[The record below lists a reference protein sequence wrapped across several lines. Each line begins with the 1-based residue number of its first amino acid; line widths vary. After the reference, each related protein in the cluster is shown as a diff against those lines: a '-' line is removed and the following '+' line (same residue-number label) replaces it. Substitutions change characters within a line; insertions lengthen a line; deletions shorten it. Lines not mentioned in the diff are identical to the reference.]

1 LLFISLSV
9 NCFWN
14 QLWHLSINFNSEE
27 KELCF
32 STFFFKIIAKGN
44 MTIFSYFQMS
54 ILSNPQFSH
63 VYVLILP
70 VLFDF
75 FILLF
80 QTSLVSSFSFL
91 TSDVHLWWFLG
102 SQIWHEQLQTQLE
115 QYAELT
121 YTNINS
127 KEVLH
132 GVSSMCIIPQ
142 IAFNPKLKAVYIF
155 SERLLKLCF
164 LLHDLTTFKFL
175 LLQHYYN
182 KRTFRVFLKKKKK
195 KLLEIKSCL

>member
-1 LLFISLSV
+1 MGSFVSLKTMGLRNVKDLLFISLSV

-63 VYVLILP
+63 LYVLSLP

-102 SQIWHEQLQTQLE
+102 SQIWHEQLQTQLG
-115 QYAELT
+115 QHTELT

-127 KEVLH
+127 RKV
-132 GVSSMCIIPQ
+132 
-142 IAFNPKLKAVYIF
+142 FTW
-155 SERLLKLCF
+155 CF
-164 LLHDLTTFKFL
+164 LHVYYPTNR
-175 LLQHYYN
+175 LQ
-182 KRTFRVFLKKKKK
+182 
-195 KLLEIKSCL
+195 S